1 MEVVE
6 RHLGLRVNVFEVP
19 TKVLALEVVPE
30 FSARGEIPDVNVA
43 CPCDYKFQ
51 QGQEVFTLIIDC
63 EAKDVNQLKWLHAV
77 SG

>member
-19 TKVLALEVVPE
+19 AKVLALEVVPE

-51 QGQEVFTLIIDC
+51 QGQEVFTLIKDY
-63 EAKDVNQLKWLHAV
+63 EAKDVNQLK
-77 SG
+77 

>member
-19 TKVLALEVVPE
+19 AKVLALEVVPE

-43 CPCDYKFQ
+43 CPYHKFQ
-51 QGQEVFTLIIDC
+51 HGQEVIILIKHC
-63 EAKDVNQLKWLHAV
+63 EAKDAVNQLK
-77 SG
+77 